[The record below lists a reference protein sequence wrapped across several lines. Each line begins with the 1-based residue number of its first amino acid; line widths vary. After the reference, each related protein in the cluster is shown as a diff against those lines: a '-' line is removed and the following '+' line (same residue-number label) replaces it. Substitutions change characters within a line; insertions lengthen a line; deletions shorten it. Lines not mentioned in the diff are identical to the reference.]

1 MSTEN
6 GNCWIIKM
14 AAVGKFIN
22 HKKEVIMN
30 IQLNLEQIKS
40 TYEQML
46 KEEQLI
52 SERSCQVRL
61 LHMVA
66 AAIGAEV
73 GIYHLDD
80 MIEPMWSIGD
90 IYSISEDMGKMISHE
105 EAMLVKKHLENSFDA
120 NTGISNEVIM
130 QAIEEAL

>member
-1 MSTEN
+1 
-6 GNCWIIKM
+6 
-14 AAVGKFIN
+14 
-22 HKKEVIMN
+22 MN

-46 KEEQLI
+46 KEEQLV

-61 LHMVA
+61 LYMVA
-66 AAIGAEV
+66 EAIGANV
-73 GIYHLDD
+73 GIYQKDD

-105 EAMLVKKHLENSFDA
+105 EAMLVKKHLEGSFDA